1 MDFQPGQSPEV
12 VAAFTLAGAGATG
25 LASSI
30 TVDVYVGT
38 TQILSGQAV
47 TEIGDGMYQFVLSG
61 DVTTANGA
69 GVYKFVFICSTSAV
83 DRAYLYTI
91 AVCGV
96 GVAAL
101 MPAGQV
107 NSDGGFATAG
117 AIAAVVNP
125 ITQRV
130 YYYGPAG
137 ADGSDND
144 GSIGQPWQT
153 LSYAC
158 ASIYGLTTP
167 ALLVP
172 LGADV
177 SGSAPQFALNVFA
190 DGYVGTVTSNYVFEI
205 SYAEGSSSPGWEPPP
220 VGSIMCIDGR
230 VATVLSA
237 TDEGGGVYLIT
248 LSIGLNSPTPGQHW
262 FAGLAVYLPNLS
274 GAFNAAPAQV
284 TGINPGTYSISL
296 AGSVASLS
304 NQATPVPANVIQV
317 AGKTA
322 GATAAVNFDEL
333 ANFASSVWSDTATY
347 TTGTKGAELASA
359 GAATT
364 PVTVIIPP
372 PVQVIT

>member
-1 MDFQPGQSPEV
+1 MNETIPPNPIYANANLFAVWTNRATGQAWNGSAWVTWSE
-12 VAAFTLAGAGATG
+12 ADLIAGATT
-25 LASSI
+25 A
-30 TVDVYVGT
+30 
-38 TQILSGQAV
+38 
-47 TEIGDGMYQFVLSG
+47 
-61 DVTTANGA
+61 TANAIGSASFAVPA
-69 GVYKFVFICSTSAV
+69 GVASVVY
-83 DRAYLYTI
+83 D
-91 AVCGV
+91 
-96 GVAAL
+96 VAAYQQAGES
-101 MPAGQV
+101 PATG
-107 NSDGGFATAG
+107 DLAMAP
-117 AIAAVVNP
+117 IAAGGSTLADLSPASQGAVANIVNP

-130 YYYGPAG
+130 YYYGPTG
-137 ADGSDND
+137 ADSSDND

-177 SGSAPQFALNVFA
+177 SSSAPQFALNVFA
-190 DGYVGTVTSNYVFEI
+190 DGYVGVEVTSNYEFQI

-230 VATVLSA
+230 FATVLSA

-248 LSIGLNSPTPGQHW
+248 LSIGLDSPTPGEHW
-262 FAGLAVYLPNLS
+262 FAGLQVYLPNLS